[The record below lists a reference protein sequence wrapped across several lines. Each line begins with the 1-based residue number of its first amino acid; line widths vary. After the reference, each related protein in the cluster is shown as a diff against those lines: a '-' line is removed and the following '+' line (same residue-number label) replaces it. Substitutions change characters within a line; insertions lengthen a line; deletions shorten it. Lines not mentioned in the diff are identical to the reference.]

1 MKPKILFRGAE
12 ADITIYERKNW
23 IFKDR
28 KPKSY
33 RIKEIDD
40 KIRKS
45 RTKSEAK
52 LIEKASKVIP
62 TPKIE
67 SDFSNKDDF
76 RIIMENIE
84 GKKLSEYLE
93 SFNDK
98 KQKEILNQIGENLAK
113 IHDIDIIHGDLTTSN
128 MIFKEK
134 VYFIDFGLGF
144 VSNKDEDKAV
154 DLHLLKQAL
163 DSKHFKHSETFF
175 NEIIKGYKISKT
187 STKVLERFKKVEQRG
202 RYKEQ
207 Y

>member
-1 MKPKILFRGAE
+1 MKSKILFRGAE
-12 ADITIYERKNW
+12 ADITLYERKNW

-93 SFNDK
+93 SFNK
-98 KQKEILNQIGENLAK
+98 KQQKDILKQIGENLAK

-128 MIFKEK
+128 MIFKDK

-144 VSNKDEDKAV
+144 ISIKPEDKAV

-163 DSKHFKHSETFF
+163 DSKHFKHSDSFF
-175 NEIIKGYKISKT
+175 KEIIKGYKISKN
-187 STKVLERFKKVEQRG
+187 SDKVLERFKKVEQRG

>member
-12 ADITIYERKNW
+12 ADITLYERKNW

-33 RIKEIDD
+33 RIPEIDN

-45 RTKSEAK
+45 RTRSEAK

-62 TPKIE
+62 VPKVKQIYSKPE
-67 SDFSNKDDF
+67 AF
-76 RIIMENIE
+76 RIAMENIE
-84 GKKLSEYLE
+84 GKKLSEHLE
-93 SFNDK
+93 KFK
-98 KQKEILNQIGENLAK
+98 KKEQTQILKQMGENLAK
-113 IHDIDIIHGDLTTSN
+113 IHDIHIIHGDLTTSN
-128 MIFKEK
+128 MIFKDK

-144 VSNKDEDKAV
+144 VSTKDEDKAV

-163 DSKHFKHSETFF
+163 DSKHFKHSKEFF
-175 NEIIKGYKISKT
+175 NEIIKGYKISK
-187 STKVLERFKKVEQRG
+187 SSNKVLQRFKIVEQRG